1 MDWAIG
7 PCFFL
12 IWKGAV
18 DQVFSVEAP
27 TRKLSL
33 LVLGHCLMRLAS
45 VSTLFMVQVSNDSI
59 NIAFTSRITSSLAS
73 YAPALESN
81 MYIYIYIYRW
91 LLLPEPDRYS
101 QYLSVNMCLLVAVRY
116 LTRTVTEP
124 LGIEYH
130 VHMALK

>member
-1 MDWAIG
+1 
-7 PCFFL
+7 
-12 IWKGAV
+12 
-18 DQVFSVEAP
+18 
-27 TRKLSL
+27 
-33 LVLGHCLMRLAS
+33 
-45 VSTLFMVQVSNDSI
+45 
-59 NIAFTSRITSSLAS
+59 
-73 YAPALESN
+73 